1 MIPAGLPRLNRP
13 SLVFVHDIVMA
24 AGSFALS
31 LYLRLGDA
39 LYVYSP
45 ELLVQGTILFTVVS
59 ATVFWFMG
67 LYRGVWRY
75 ASLNDMLAIARSTTL
90 AVLLFLLVMFL
101 WTRLESLPRSLL
113 AINWFIL
120 MAMLGGPRFFYR
132 MIKDRRFEWRLED
145 DGRPRIPVLLVGSED
160 GAELFI
166 RALSRQADANYRIAG
181 IVSER
186 PGRVGQRIH
195 GVEVMGTLDAIP
207 DVVAR
212 LNGQGERPQRLI
224 LTKDDIEGARVRDL
238 LDTAEDLGMT
248 LARLPRLT
256 DFKSGIADKLEV
268 KPVAIEDLLGRPQ
281 TPLDRAAMGRL
292 IEGKRVLVTG
302 AGGSIGSELVRQ
314 VSDFSPAHLTLL
326 DNAEFNLYAI
336 ELELAGRRPEMSRL
350 ALLGDVRDRD
360 RMAVLI
366 GEAAPDLV
374 FHAAALKHVPLVET
388 NVAEGVMTN
397 VVGTVNVAD
406 ACRRAGTPLMVMV
419 STDKAVNPTSV
430 MGATKRIAESY
441 CQALDVERGN
451 GDGTRFVT
459 VRFGNVLGSTGSVVP
474 LFQKQLAAGGPLTV
488 TDPGMTRY
496 FMTVREAVELILQ
509 ASALGGSGARHEG
522 KIFVLDMGEPVRIL
536 DLAKQVIRLA
546 GLRPEVDVKIGIVG
560 VRPGEKLA
568 EEPFHGAEPLV
579 ATRCKGILLAAPRVV
594 DGAELARAIGELAD
608 AAGRPDA
615 HEVTAMMR
623 ALVPEYEPWRPAEAA
638 PGQGRTS
645 ASG

>member
-1 MIPAGLPRLNRP
+1 MMPARLPRLNRP
-13 SLVFVHDIVMA
+13 SLAFVHDIVMA

-39 LYVYSP
+39 LYIYSP
-45 ELLVQGTILFTVVS
+45 TLLVEGTVLFTVVS
-59 ATVFWFMG
+59 AAVFWFMG

-75 ASLNDMLAIARSTTL
+75 ASLNDLAAIARSTTL

-113 AINWFIL
+113 VINWFVL
-120 MAMLGGPRFFYR
+120 MAMLGGPRFLYR
-132 MIKDRRFEWRLED
+132 MIKDRRFDWRLED
-145 DGRPRIPVLLVGSED
+145 PGRVRIPVLLVGSED

-166 RALSRQADANYRIAG
+166 RALSRQNDANYSIAG

-186 PGRVGQRIH
+186 EGRVGQRIH
-195 GVEVMGTLDAIP
+195 GVEVLGTLDAIP
-207 DVVAR
+207 DVVAG
-212 LNGQGERPQRLI
+212 LNERGERPQRLI
-224 LTKDDIEGARVRDL
+224 LTKDDIEGARVRAL

-281 TPLDRAAMGRL
+281 TPLDRAAMERL
-292 IEGKRVLVTG
+292 IAGKRVLVTG

-314 VSDFSPAHLTLL
+314 ISDFSPAHLTLL

-336 ELELAGRRPEMSRL
+336 DLELAESRPDLARG
-350 ALLGDVRDRD
+350 ALLGDVRDRE
-360 RMAVLI
+360 RIAALI
-366 GEAAPDLV
+366 GETAPDIV

-406 ACRRAGTPLMVMV
+406 GCRQAGTPLMVMV

-441 CQALDVERGN
+441 CQALDVERGD

-488 TDPGMTRY
+488 TDAAMTRF

-509 ASALGGSGARHEG
+509 ASALVGDGARHEG
-522 KIFVLDMGEPVRIL
+522 KIFVLDMGEPVRIV
-536 DLAKQVIRLA
+536 DLARQVIRLA
-546 GLRPEVDVKIGIVG
+546 GLRPDVDVKIDIVG

-568 EEPFHGAEPLV
+568 EEKFHGGESLV
-579 ATRCKGILLAAPRVV
+579 ATQCKGILLAAPRLV
-594 DGAELARAIGELAD
+594 DGAELARAIADLAD
-608 AAGRPDA
+608 AARRPDPGA
-615 HEVTAMMR
+615 VTAMMER
-623 ALVPEYEPWRPAEAA
+623 LVPEYEPWRPS
-638 PGQGRTS
+638 PLD
-645 ASG
+645 

>member
-1 MIPAGLPRLNRP
+1 MMPARLPRLNRP
-13 SLVFVHDIVMA
+13 SLAFVHDIVMA

-39 LYVYSP
+39 LYIYSP
-45 ELLVQGTILFTVVS
+45 TLLVEGTVLFTVVS
-59 ATVFWFMG
+59 AAVFWFMG

-75 ASLNDMLAIARSTTL
+75 ASLNDLAAIARSTTL

-113 AINWFIL
+113 VINWFVL
-120 MAMLGGPRFFYR
+120 MAMLGGPRFLYR

-145 DGRPRIPVLLVGSED
+145 PGRVRIPVLLVGSED

-166 RALSRQADANYRIAG
+166 RALSRQNDANYSIAG

-186 PGRVGQRIH
+186 EGRVGQRIH
-195 GVEVMGTLDAIP
+195 GVEVLGTLDAIP
-207 DVVAR
+207 DVVAG
-212 LNGQGERPQRLI
+212 LNERGERPQRLI
-224 LTKDDIEGARVRDL
+224 LTKDDIEGARVRAL

-281 TPLDRAAMGRL
+281 TPLDRAAMERL
-292 IEGKRVLVTG
+292 IAGKRVLVTG

-314 VSDFSPAHLTLL
+314 ISDFSPAHLTLL

-336 ELELAGRRPEMSRL
+336 DLELAESRPDLARG
-350 ALLGDVRDRD
+350 ALLGDVRDRE
-360 RMAVLI
+360 RIAALI
-366 GEAAPDLV
+366 GETAPDIV

-406 ACRRAGTPLMVMV
+406 GCRQAGTPLMVMV

-441 CQALDVERGN
+441 CQALDVERGD

-488 TDPGMTRY
+488 TDAAMTRF

-509 ASALGGSGARHEG
+509 ASALVGDGARHEG
-522 KIFVLDMGEPVRIL
+522 KIFVLDMGEPVRIV
-536 DLAKQVIRLA
+536 DLARQVIRLA
-546 GLRPEVDVKIGIVG
+546 GLRPDVDVKIDIVG

-568 EEPFHGAEPLV
+568 EEKFHGGESLV
-579 ATRCKGILLAAPRVV
+579 ATQCKGILLAAPRLV
-594 DGAELARAIGELAD
+594 DGAELARAIADLAD
-608 AAGRPDA
+608 AARRPDPGA
-615 HEVTAMMR
+615 VTAMMER
-623 ALVPEYEPWRPAEAA
+623 LVPEYEPWRPS
-638 PGQGRTS
+638 PLD
-645 ASG
+645 

>member
-1 MIPAGLPRLNRP
+1 MKAPRLPRLNRP
-13 SLVFVHDIVMA
+13 SLAFVHDIVMA

-39 LYVYSP
+39 LYIYSP
-45 ELLVQGTILFTVVS
+45 TLLVEGTVLFTVVS
-59 ATVFWFMG
+59 AAVFWFMG

-75 ASLNDMLAIARSTTL
+75 ASLNDLAAIARSTTL

-113 AINWFIL
+113 VINWFVL

-145 DGRPRIPVLLVGSED
+145 EGRVRIPVLLVGSED

-166 RALSRQADANYRIAG
+166 RALARQGGANYSIAG

-186 PGRVGQRIH
+186 HHRVGQRIH
-195 GVEVMGTLDAIP
+195 GVEVLGTLDAIP

-212 LNGQGERPQRLI
+212 LNQRGERPQRLI
-224 LTKDDIEGARVRDL
+224 LTKDDIEGSRVRSL

-248 LARLPRLT
+248 LDRLPRLT
-256 DFKSGIADKLEV
+256 DFKSGIADTVEV
-268 KPVAIEDLLGRPQ
+268 KPLAIEDLLGRPQ

-302 AGGSIGSELVRQ
+302 AGGSIGGELVRQ

-326 DNAEFNLYAI
+326 DNSEFNLYAI
-336 ELELAGRRPEMSRL
+336 DLELAGRRPDLARH

-360 RMAVLI
+360 RIAALI
-366 GEAAPDLV
+366 GAAAPDIV

-397 VVGTVNVAD
+397 VMGTVNVAD
-406 ACRRAGTPLMVMV
+406 GCRQAATPLMVMV

-430 MGATKRIAESY
+430 MGVTKRIAESY
-441 CQALDVERGN
+441 CQALDVERGD
-451 GDGTRFVT
+451 GEGTRFVT

-488 TDPGMTRY
+488 TDPAMTR
-496 FMTVREAVELILQ
+496 FLMTVREAVELILQ

-522 KIFVLDMGEPVRIL
+522 KIFVLDMGEPVRIV

-546 GLRPEVDVKIGIVG
+546 GLRPDVDIKIDIVG
-560 VRPGEKLA
+560 SRPGEKLA
-568 EEPFHGAEPLV
+568 EEKFHGAEPLV
-579 ATRCKGILLAAPRVV
+579 ATPCKGILLAAPRLT

-608 AAGRPDA
+608 AARRPNA
-615 HEVTAMMR
+615 GEVTAMMR
-623 ALVPEYEPWRPAEAA
+623 RLVPEYEPWRPSPSE
-638 PGQGRTS
+638 
-645 ASG
+645 

>member
-1 MIPAGLPRLNRP
+1 MMAPRLPRLNRP
-13 SLVFVHDIVMA
+13 SLAFVHDIVMA

-39 LYVYSP
+39 IYIYSP
-45 ELLVQGTILFTVVS
+45 MLLVQGTVLFTVVS
-59 ATVFWFMG
+59 AAVFWFMG

-75 ASLNDMLAIARSTTL
+75 ASLNDLAAIARSTTL

-113 AINWFIL
+113 VINWFVL
-120 MAMLGGPRFFYR
+120 MAMLGGPRFLYR
-132 MIKDRRFEWRLED
+132 MIKDRRFEWRLENP
-145 DGRPRIPVLLVGSED
+145 GRVRIPVLLVGSED

-166 RALSRQADANYRIAG
+166 RALSHQNDANYSIAG

-186 PGRVGQRIH
+186 KGRVGQRIH
-195 GVEVMGTLDAIP
+195 GVEVLGTLDAIP
-207 DVVAR
+207 DVVAG
-212 LNGQGERPQRLI
+212 LNERGERPQRLI
-224 LTKDDIEGARVRDL
+224 LTKDDIEGARVRAL
-238 LDTAEDLGMT
+238 LDTAQGLGMT

-281 TPLDRAAMGRL
+281 TPLDRAAMERL
-292 IEGKRVLVTG
+292 IAGKRVLVTG

-314 VSDFSPAHLTLL
+314 ISDFSPAHLTLL

-336 ELELAGRRPEMSRL
+336 DLELAESRPDLARG
-350 ALLGDVRDRD
+350 ALLGDVRDRE
-360 RMAVLI
+360 RIAALI
-366 GEAAPDLV
+366 GETAPDIV

-406 ACRRAGTPLMVMV
+406 GCRQAGTPLMVMI

-430 MGATKRIAESY
+430 MGATKRLAESY
-441 CQALDVERGN
+441 CQALDVERGD

-488 TDPGMTRY
+488 TDAAMTRF

-509 ASALGGSGARHEG
+509 ASALVGDGARHEG
-522 KIFVLDMGEPVRIL
+522 KIFVLDMGEPVRIV
-536 DLAKQVIRLA
+536 DLARQVIRLA
-546 GLRPEVDVKIGIVG
+546 GLRPEVDVRIDIVG

-568 EEPFHGAEPLV
+568 EEKFHGGESLV
-579 ATRCKGILLAAPRVV
+579 ATQCKGILLAAPRLV
-594 DGAELARAIGELAD
+594 DGAELARAIADLAD
-608 AAGRPDA
+608 AARRPDPGA
-615 HEVTAMMR
+615 VTAMMER
-623 ALVPEYEPWRPAEAA
+623 LVPEYEPWRPS
-638 PGQGRTS
+638 PLD
-645 ASG
+645 

>member
-1 MIPAGLPRLNRP
+1 MMPSWLPRLNRP
-13 SLVFVHDIVMA
+13 SLAFFHDIVMA

-31 LYLRLGDA
+31 FYLRLGDEIYA
-39 LYVYSP
+39 YSP
-45 ELLVQGTILFTVVS
+45 TLLVQGTVLFTVV
-59 ATVFWFMG
+59 AAAVFWFMG

-75 ASLNDMLAIARSTTL
+75 ASLNDLVAIARSTTL
-90 AVLLFLLVMFL
+90 AVLLFLLIMFL

-113 AINWFIL
+113 VINWFIL
-120 MAMLGGPRFFYR
+120 MAMLGGPRFLYR
-132 MIKDRRFEWRLED
+132 MIKDRRFEWRLGEE
-145 DGRPRIPVLLVGSED
+145 GQTRIPVLVVGSED

-166 RALSRQADANYRIAG
+166 RALARQHGANYSIAG

-186 PGRVGQRIH
+186 QARVGQRIH
-195 GVEVMGTLDAIP
+195 GVEVVGTLDAIP
-207 DVVAR
+207 EVVAR
-212 LNGQGERPQRLI
+212 LNELGERPQRLI
-224 LTKDDIEGARVRDL
+224 LTKDDIEGTTVRAL

-248 LARLPRLT
+248 LARLPHLT

-281 TPLDRAAMGRL
+281 TPLDRDAMGRL

-302 AGGSIGSELVRQ
+302 AGGSIGGELVRQ
-314 VSDFSPAHLTLL
+314 VADFSPAHLTLL
-326 DNAEFNLYAI
+326 DNSEFNLYAI
-336 ELELAGRRPEMSRL
+336 DLELAGCRPDLSRH
-350 ALLGDVRDRD
+350 AQLGDVRDRD
-360 RMAVLI
+360 RVAQLI
-366 GEAAPDLV
+366 GEAAPDIV

-406 ACRRAGTPLMVMV
+406 ACRQAATPLMVMV

-451 GDGTRFVT
+451 GEGTRFVT

-474 LFQKQLAAGGPLTV
+474 LFQKQLAQGGPLTV
-488 TDPGMTRY
+488 TDPAMTRY

-509 ASALGGSGARHEG
+509 ASALGGTGARHEG

-546 GLRPEVDVKIGIVG
+546 GLRPEVDIKIDIVG

-568 EEPFHGAEPLV
+568 EEKFHGGEPLLE
-579 ATRCKGILLAAPRVV
+579 TPCKGILLAAPRLT
-594 DGAELARAIGELAD
+594 DGAELARDIGKLAD
-608 AAGRPDA
+608 AARRPDPR
-615 HEVTAMMR
+615 EVSAMMR
-623 ALVPEYEPWRPAEAA
+623 ALVPEYDPWL
-638 PGQGRTS
+638 PG
-645 ASG
+645 ASE

>member
-1 MIPAGLPRLNRP
+1 MMPAWLPCLNRP
-13 SLVFVHDIVMA
+13 SLAFLHDIVMA

-31 LYLRLGDA
+31 LYLRLGDM
-39 LYVYSP
+39 LYIYSP
-45 ELLVQGTILFTVVS
+45 TLLVEGTVLFTVVS
-59 ATVFWFMG
+59 TGVFWFMG

-75 ASLNDMLAIARSTTL
+75 ASLNDLVAIARSTTL

-113 AINWFIL
+113 VINWFIL
-120 MAMLGGPRFFYR
+120 MAMLGGPRFLYR

-145 DGRPRIPVLLVGSED
+145 EGRVRIPVLLVGSED

-166 RALSRQADANYRIAG
+166 RALAHQDATSYSIAG

-186 PGRVGQRIH
+186 PHRVGQLIH
-195 GVEVMGTLDAIP
+195 GVEVLGTLDAIP

-212 LNGQGERPQRLI
+212 LNERGERPQRLI
-224 LTKDDIEGARVRDL
+224 LTKDDIDGTKVRAL

-268 KPVAIEDLLGRPQ
+268 KPLAIEDLLGRPQ
-281 TPLDRAAMGRL
+281 TPLDRVAMGRL
-292 IEGKRVLVTG
+292 IEGKRILVTG

-314 VSDFSPAHLTLL
+314 ISDFSPAHLTLL
-326 DNAEFNLYAI
+326 DNSEFNLYAI
-336 ELELAGRRPEMSRL
+336 DLELAERRPDLARG

-360 RMAVLI
+360 RIAALI
-366 GEAAPDLV
+366 DEAAPDIV

-397 VVGTVNVAD
+397 VMGTVNVAD
-406 ACRRAGTPLMVMV
+406 ACRQAATTLMVMV

-441 CQALDVERGN
+441 CQALDVERG
-451 GDGTRFVT
+451 GGEGTRFVT

-488 TDPGMTRY
+488 TDPAMTRF

-536 DLAKQVIRLA
+536 DLARQVIRLA
-546 GLRPEVDVKIGIVG
+546 GLRPDVDVKIDIVG

-568 EEPFHGAEPLV
+568 EEKFHGGEPLV
-579 ATRCKGILLAAPRVV
+579 ATQCKGILLAAPRLV
-594 DGAELARAIGELAD
+594 DGAELARAIGDLAD
-608 AAGRPDA
+608 AAQRPDTQD
-615 HEVTAMMR
+615 VTAMMR
-623 ALVPEYEPWRPAEAA
+623 RLVPEYEPWRP
-638 PGQGRTS
+638 S
-645 ASG
+645 ASSASE

>member
-1 MIPAGLPRLNRP
+1 MMPARLPRLNRP
-13 SLVFVHDIVMA
+13 SLAFLHDIVMA

-31 LYLRLGDA
+31 LYLRLGDM
-39 LYVYSP
+39 LYIYSP
-45 ELLVQGTILFTVVS
+45 TLLVEGTVLFTVVS
-59 ATVFWFMG
+59 AGVFWFMG

-75 ASLNDMLAIARSTTL
+75 ASLNDLAAIARSTTL
-90 AVLLFLLVMFL
+90 AVLLFLLAMFL

-113 AINWFIL
+113 VINWFIL
-120 MAMLGGPRFFYR
+120 MAMLGGPRFLYR
-132 MIKDRRFEWRLED
+132 MVKDRRFEWRLED
-145 DGRPRIPVLLVGSED
+145 EGRVRIPVLLVGSED

-166 RALSRQADANYRIAG
+166 RALAHQDATNYSIAG

-186 PGRVGQRIH
+186 PHRVGQLIH
-195 GVEVMGTLDAIP
+195 GVEVLGTLDAIP

-212 LNGQGERPQRLI
+212 LNQRGERPQRLI
-224 LTKDDIEGARVRDL
+224 LTKDDIDGTRVRAL

-268 KPVAIEDLLGRPQ
+268 KPLAIEDLLGRPQ
-281 TPLDRAAMGRL
+281 TPLDRVAMGRL
-292 IEGKRVLVTG
+292 IEGKRILVTG

-314 VSDFSPAHLTLL
+314 VSDFSPARLTLL
-326 DNAEFNLYAI
+326 DNSEFNLYAI
-336 ELELAGRRPEMSRL
+336 DLELAGRRPDLSRG
-350 ALLGDVRDRD
+350 AVLGDVRDRD
-360 RMAVLI
+360 RIAALI
-366 GEAAPDLV
+366 GEAAPDIV

-406 ACRRAGTPLMVMV
+406 ACRQAGTPLMVMV

-441 CQALDVERGN
+441 CQALDVERG
-451 GDGTRFVT
+451 GGEGTRFVT

-488 TDPGMTRY
+488 TDPAMTRY

-509 ASALGGSGARHEG
+509 ASALGGDGARHEG
-522 KIFVLDMGEPVRIL
+522 KIFVLDMGEPVRIV

-546 GLRPEVDVKIGIVG
+546 GLRPEVDIKIDIVG
-560 VRPGEKLA
+560 MRPGEKLA
-568 EEPFHGAEPLV
+568 EEKFHGGEPLV
-579 ATRCKGILLAAPRVV
+579 ATQCKGILLAAPRLV
-594 DGAELARAIGELAD
+594 DGDELTRAIGDLAD

-615 HEVTAMMR
+615 AAVTAMMR
-623 ALVPEYEPWRPAEAA
+623 RLVPEYEPWRPA
-638 PGQGRTS
+638 PSS
-645 ASG
+645 ASE

>member
-1 MIPAGLPRLNRP
+1 MMPARLPRLNRP
-13 SLVFVHDIVMA
+13 SLAFVHDIVMA

-39 LYVYSP
+39 LYIYSP
-45 ELLVQGTILFTVVS
+45 TLLVEGTVLFTVVS
-59 ATVFWFMG
+59 AAVFWFMG

-75 ASLNDMLAIARSTTL
+75 ASLNDLAAIARSTTL

-113 AINWFIL
+113 VINWFVL
-120 MAMLGGPRFFYR
+120 MAMLGGPRFLYR

-145 DGRPRIPVLLVGSED
+145 PGRVRIPVLLVGSED

-166 RALSRQADANYRIAG
+166 RALSRQNDANYSIAG

-186 PGRVGQRIH
+186 EGRVGQRIH
-195 GVEVMGTLDAIP
+195 GVEVLGTLDAIP
-207 DVVAR
+207 DVVAG
-212 LNGQGERPQRLI
+212 LNERGERPQRLI
-224 LTKDDIEGARVRDL
+224 LTKDDIEGARVRAL

-281 TPLDRAAMGRL
+281 TPLDRAAMERL
-292 IEGKRVLVTG
+292 IAGKRVLVTG

-314 VSDFSPAHLTLL
+314 ISDFSPAHLTLL

-336 ELELAGRRPEMSRL
+336 DLELAESRPDLARG
-350 ALLGDVRDRD
+350 ALLGDVRDRE
-360 RMAVLI
+360 RIAALI
-366 GEAAPDLV
+366 GETAPDIV

-406 ACRRAGTPLMVMV
+406 GCRQAGTPLMVMV

-430 MGATKRIAESY
+430 LGATKRIAESY
-441 CQALDVERGN
+441 CQALDVERGD

-488 TDPGMTRY
+488 TDAAMTRF

-509 ASALGGSGARHEG
+509 ASALVGDGARHEG
-522 KIFVLDMGEPVRIL
+522 KIFVLDMGEPVRIV
-536 DLAKQVIRLA
+536 DLARQVIRLA
-546 GLRPEVDVKIGIVG
+546 GLRPDVDVKIDIVG

-568 EEPFHGAEPLV
+568 EEKFHGGESLV
-579 ATRCKGILLAAPRVV
+579 ATQCKGILLAAPRLV
-594 DGAELARAIGELAD
+594 DGAELARAIADLAD
-608 AAGRPDA
+608 AARRPDPGA
-615 HEVTAMMR
+615 VTAMMER
-623 ALVPEYEPWRPAEAA
+623 LVPEYEPWRPS
-638 PGQGRTS
+638 PLD
-645 ASG
+645 